1 MTLTQISSRGVEDTL
16 RWSLGASGSD
26 HYTFT
31 GPGLTGTVNDPTI
44 YLSRG
49 QTYIF
54 ENNNGSNA
62 HPFQIQSTSG
72 QGGTAYN
79 TGVTN
84 NGGAGGT
91 EIKIT
96 VPHDAPD
103 ILYYQ
108 CTAHPNMGG
117 TIFITGAVAAGS
129 ITTTKIADTAV
140 TLAKL
145 EHGTGSNDGK
155 FLRANNG
162 ADPTFE
168 TVNTDLVGDT
178 TPQLGGN
185 LDVNTRNIEFG
196 DSSAATQDRLTFGAG
211 DDLHMYHDGSD
222 SFIKNSTGHLRI
234 YGSGTDDKHI
244 YLQPD
249 DGDNGV
255 IVVNNGGVKLYHSN
269 VEKAETVSG
278 GFTVTGTCTATA
290 FAGDGSALTG
300 ITSFVAG
307 MIILWSGAS
316 NAIPTGWVLCDGN
329 NSTPDLRDRFVIGAG
344 NNYSVGATGGATTDT
359 VSITVSGTTGNNAN
373 GAAGRANYI
382 GSGNSNIW
390 SHSHSFSGSGS
401 DTVNTLPPYY
411 ALCYIMKS

>member
-1 MTLTQISSRGVEDTL
+1 MALTQISSRGVEDTL
-16 RWSLGASGSD
+16 RWSLGASGTD

-54 ENNNGSNA
+54 ENNNSSAA
-62 HPFQIQSTSG
+62 HPFQIQSVAGS
-72 QGGTAYN
+72 GGTAYN

-84 NGGAGGT
+84 NGGGGGT

-103 ILYYQ
+103 SLYYQ
-108 CTAHPNMGG
+108 CTAHANMGG
-117 TIFITGAVAAGS
+117 TIFITGAISAGS

-168 TVNTDLVGDT
+168 TVNTDLVSDT
-178 TPQLGGN
+178 SPQLGGD
-185 LDVNTRNIEFG
+185 LDTNSQNIAVTGGNNITMG
-196 DSSAATQDRLTFGAG
+196 DNSRLRLGAG
-211 DDLHMYHDGSD
+211 TDLDIYHNPNGYSYMIADNNGLVINSNTLYLKSEADNVNMARLHHNGSVD
-222 SFIKNSTGHLRI
+222 LYHNNSKKLETTSTG
-234 YGSGTDDKHI
+234 
-244 YLQPD
+244 
-249 DGDNGV
+249 V
-255 IVVNNGGVKLYHSN
+255 
-269 VEKAETVSG
+269 
-278 GFTVTGTCTATA
+278 TVTGTCTATA
-290 FAGDGSALTG
+290 FAGDGSSLTG
-300 ITSFVAG
+300 ISAFVAG
-307 MIILWSGAS
+307 MILIWSGAA

-329 NSTPDLRDRFVIGAG
+329 NSTPDLRDRFVVGAQ
-344 NNYSVGATGGATTDT
+344 NAYAVGATGGATTDT
-359 VSITVSGTTGNNAN
+359 VSISISGTTGNNAN
-373 GAAGRANYI
+373 GAGRTNYL
-382 GSGNSNIW
+382 GTPNSHIW